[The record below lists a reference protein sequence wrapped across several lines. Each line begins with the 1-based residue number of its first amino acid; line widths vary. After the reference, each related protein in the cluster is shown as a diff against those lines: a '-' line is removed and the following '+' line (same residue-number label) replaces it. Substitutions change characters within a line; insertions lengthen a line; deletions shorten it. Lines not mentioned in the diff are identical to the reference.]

1 MRTCKRGVGI
11 SRRDAKLGP
20 LSNDCHRK
28 PLNRSALDHAT
39 ILAHLDEFLEVEFTF
54 IHTDRLAESLA
65 GMPRERQDFILQWTR
80 RAAATNTE
88 LAFQFASRAQE
99 ALSEVEPEVVSAWC
113 LHAMDSYDRAGL
125 QAAMAVIRD
134 LDGFLLVGHQRA
146 AGSVYEE
153 AVPILRPFVQGLEG
167 RRLKIESGE
176 FAWTDGEVLYLPEI
190 VARLDNRADNFQ
202 LFKSIVAHLWAQTR
216 YGTLNVN
223 LVEFL
228 DRFPRAEH
236 AQAVFHALETL
247 RLDALIGAG
256 LPGLRRRMRALS
268 VSLGDAPLGP
278 EWAAAARELSRV
290 DARVEDSLRWVGQ
303 LYDGPAPPPRC
314 YQGQLNPPAA
324 WSARLRRLDRDK
336 ARLRESLRVI
346 ANEIAE
352 GRTDHAPPERFD
364 VEQAENDAQAGA
376 LQVEVTLSE
385 QPLPIPDKVR
395 EQLLSILLDLG
406 EIPPEYLT
414 PAGEGEYDPGL
425 FEESSPNPEDVWGGT
440 YHEEGAFLYNEW
452 DVARQSHKKNW
463 CVLREIDVQPGDTAF
478 HRATLGKYA
487 GFVRSL
493 RRTFEILRGE
503 DRMLRQR
510 SDGEDIDIDALVE
523 AWGDVHSGLEMTD
536 RVFTRMH
543 KEERNIAV
551 MFMVDMS
558 GSTRG
563 WINEAEREALILLAE
578 ALNTLGD
585 RYAIY
590 GFSGW
595 TRKRCEAFRVKD
607 FDDPWDETV
616 IGRVCGIEPKDYTR
630 MGAPIRHLAQKL
642 KQVEARTK
650 LLVTLSD
657 GKPDD
662 YDLEYRGEYGIEDTR
677 QALYEARREG
687 IHAYCI
693 TIDREGQDYLPH
705 MYGAA
710 NYTVLDD
717 VAKLPTRIS
726 DIYRRITS

>member
-1 MRTCKRGVGI
+1 M
-11 SRRDAKLGP
+11 SRSP
-20 LSNDCHRK
+20 LDIVAIASR
-28 PLNRSALDHAT
+28 LDQY
-39 ILAHLDEFLEVEFTF
+39 LEVEFTF
-54 IHTDRLAESLA
+54 IHTEGLSEVLA
-65 GMPRERQDFILQWTR
+65 GMSRERQDFILEWTR

-88 LAFQFASRAQE
+88 LAFQFANRAQQ
-99 ALSEVEPEVVSAWC
+99 ALREVDADVVAAWC

-125 QAAMAVIRD
+125 QAAMSVIRD
-134 LDGFLLVGHQRA
+134 LDSFLAVGHQRA
-146 AGSVYEE
+146 AGSLFEE
-153 AVPILRPFVQGLEG
+153 AVPVLLPFVQGLEG
-167 RRLKIESGE
+167 RRLKIEPGE

-190 VARLDNRADNFQ
+190 VARLDSREENFQ
-202 LFKSIVAHLWAQTR
+202 LFKAIVAHLWAQTR
-216 YGTLNVN
+216 YGTLN
-223 LVEFL
+223 L
-228 DRFPRAEH
+228 DLPSELARFPDAARA
-236 AQAVFHALETL
+236 QQVFHALETL
-247 RLDALIGAG
+247 RLDGRIAAE
-256 LPGLRRRMRALS
+256 LPGLYRRMRELS
-268 VSLGDAPLGP
+268 HALGDDRIADSWQP
-278 EWAAAARELSRV
+278 AAQALAQPRASV
-290 DARVEDSLRWVGQ
+290 QDSLRWMAD
-303 LYDGPAPPPRC
+303 LYEGDPPPQRC
-314 YQGQLNPPAA
+314 YQGKIDPEAA
-324 WSARLRRLDRDK
+324 RDARLRRLERDK
-336 ARLRESLRVI
+336 ALLRESLRVI

-352 GRTDHAPPERFD
+352 GRIDRAPPDRFE
-364 VEQAENDAQAGA
+364 VKEPEQQDQTPS
-376 LQVEVTLSE
+376 LQVEVMLSE
-385 QPLPIPDKVR
+385 QPVPLPDRVR
-395 EQLLSILLDLG
+395 EQLTSILLDLG

-414 PAGEGEYDPGL
+414 PAGEGEYDASL
-425 FEESSPNPEDVWGGT
+425 FQEQALNPEDVWAGT

-452 DVARQSHKKNW
+452 DTVRQAHKKNW
-463 CVLREIDVQPGDTAF
+463 CVLREIEVAPGDTAF

-487 GFVRSL
+487 GFLHSL

-503 DRMLRQR
+503 DRLLKRQN
-510 SDGEDIDIDALVE
+510 DGEDIDIDALVE
-523 AWGDVHSGLEMTD
+523 AWGDVHVGLEMTD
-536 RVFTRMH
+536 RLFTRMH

-563 WINEAEREALILLAE
+563 WINEAEREALILMAE
-578 ALNTLGD
+578 ALNALGD

-607 FDDPWDETV
+607 FDEPWDEHV

-630 MGAPIRHLAQKL
+630 MGAPIRHLVQKL

-677 QALYEARREG
+677 QALFEARREG
-687 IHAYCI
+687 VHAYCI

-717 VAKLPTRIS
+717 IAKLPLKVS

>member
-1 MRTCKRGVGI
+1 V
-11 SRRDAKLGP
+11 
-20 LSNDCHRK
+20 
-28 PLNRSALDHAT
+28 NRSPLDVAAIT
-39 ILAHLDEFLEVEFTF
+39 SRLDEYLEVEFTF
-54 IHTDRLAESLA
+54 IHTEALSGVLA
-65 GMPRERQDFILQWTR
+65 GMPRDRQDFILEWTR

-88 LAFQFASRAQE
+88 LAFQFANRAKE
-99 ALSEVEPEVVSAWC
+99 ALREVEPEVVSAWC
-113 LHAMDSYDRAGL
+113 LHAMDCYDRAGL

-134 LDGFLLVGHQRA
+134 LEAFLAVGHQRT

-153 AVPILRPFVQGLEG
+153 AVPVLLPFVQGLAG
-167 RRLKIESGE
+167 RRLKIEPGDV
-176 FAWTDGEVLYLPEI
+176 AWTDGEVLYLPEI

-202 LFKSIVAHLWAQTR
+202 LFKAIVAHLWAQTR
-216 YGTLNVN
+216 YGTLNVDPA
-223 LVEFL
+223 EAFG
-228 DRFPRAEH
+228 RFADSEH

-247 RLDALIGAG
+247 RLDARIGSE
-256 LPGLRRRMRALS
+256 LPGLYRRMRALS
-268 VSLGDAPLGP
+268 TLLGDAPPAGR
-278 EWAAAARELSRV
+278 WASAAQALASPAAGV
-290 DARVEDSLRWVGQ
+290 ADSLHWLGELYGQ
-303 LYDGPAPPPRC
+303 AAVPQRC
-314 YQGQLNPPAA
+314 YQGRLNPEAA
-324 WSARLRRLDRDK
+324 WAARLRRIERDK
-336 ARLRESLRVI
+336 ARLRESLRVV
-346 ANEIAE
+346 AKEIAE
-352 GRTDHAPPERFD
+352 GRSDHVPPERFE
-364 VEQAENDAQAGA
+364 VQQPTEQQTGG
-376 LQVEVTLSE
+376 LQFEVTLSE
-385 QPLPIPDKVR
+385 VPLPVPDRVR
-395 EQLLSILLDLG
+395 EQLTSILLDLG
-406 EIPPEYLT
+406 DIPPEYLT
-414 PAGEGEYDPGL
+414 PAGEGEYDPRL
-425 FEESSPNPEDVWGGT
+425 LEEQSLNPEDVWAGA

-452 DVARQSHKKNW
+452 DLARQAHKKNW
-463 CVLREIDVQPGDTAF
+463 CVLREIEVAPGDSAF
-478 HRATLGKYA
+478 YHDTMAKYA

-503 DRMLRQR
+503 DRLLKRQ
-510 SDGEDIDIDALVE
+510 SDGDDIDIDALVE
-523 AWGDVHSGLEMTD
+523 AWGDVHMGLEMTD

-563 WINEAEREALILLAE
+563 WINDAEREALILLAE

-607 FDDPWDETV
+607 FDDPWEEQV
-616 IGRVCGIEPKDYTR
+616 ISRVCGIEPKDYTR
-630 MGAPIRHLAQKL
+630 MGAPIRHLVQKL

-677 QALYEARREG
+677 QALFEARREG

-705 MYGAA
+705 MYGPA
-710 NYTVLDD
+710 NFTVLDD
-717 VAKLPTRIS
+717 VAKLPTKVS